1 MSISHP
7 ALCNKILHCKQ
18 HQTIFSCLT
27 STCPDTIWLL
37 AINTFQSV
45 PAPPGTCLTC
55 RHHQR
60 SPHLPLVNKL
70 KCRLSELTVLAALG
84 LQSKQNHIWTN
95 KQQKRLENSC
105 WELTKLQVKSA
116 LNLLRF
122 TGGLEHS
129 GLYFFLFW
137 RGYTLNLC

>member
-1 MSISHP
+1 MFISYP
-7 ALCNKILHCKQ
+7 ALCNKILHYKQ

-27 STCPDTIWLL
+27 YTCTDKIWLL
-37 AINTFQSV
+37 IMNIFQSV

-55 RHHQR
+55 RHYQS
-60 SPHLPLVNKL
+60 SPHLSVVNKL
-70 KCRLSELTVLAALG
+70 KCRLRDLMVLAALG

-116 LNLLRF
+116 LNLLWF
-122 TGGLEHS
+122 TGGLECF
-129 GLYFFLFW
+129 GLSFLLFW
-137 RGYTLNLC
+137 RGYTPNLC